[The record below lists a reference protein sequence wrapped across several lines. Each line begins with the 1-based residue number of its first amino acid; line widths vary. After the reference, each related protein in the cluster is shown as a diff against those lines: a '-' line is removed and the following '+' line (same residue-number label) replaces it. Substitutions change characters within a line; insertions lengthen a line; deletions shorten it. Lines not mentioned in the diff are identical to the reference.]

1 MYSLVLDVT
10 VAWGDAAGGLEY
22 VAKQRK
28 HALYPGIT
36 SDVGSVKNKLQNSN
50 KQEVTKMVV

>member
-10 VAWGDAAGGLEY
+10 VAWGDAGGGLEY

-28 HALYPGIT
+28 KALYPGII